1 MSTITLEQTEQ
12 MNTQELQRDVRLDP
26 VFVVGYKRSGTTVFR
41 LMLNAHDELFI
52 PTESEYIQRAPK
64 IMGTRLFQ
72 KEDIDDLLKQLPH
85 GSFDLFM
92 DREMMRPYLESALPG
107 DLSVVIAALYQA
119 CAEQLDNPGARWGDK
134 KPQHWQFIDG
144 LTQWYPDA
152 QFIHICRDPRDVIAS
167 IEQHLSDQVH
177 GRGWLPPHV
186 ISAWHWN
193 YVIRQMERQSQRLPE
208 TRFTQVRYEDLM
220 ADTEG
225 ELRRLCGFLN
235 MPFLE
240 QMLQFQEQAKD
251 ERVQGSHEHG
261 DLHVNTAKEVTTK
274 RIGRYQDSFS
284 PSQVADI
291 EAVAARGMKIKGY
304 APSAKPVGPFRRLYL
319 KTLCM
324 TFTAAWT
331 GIRLFRRLRGSL

>member
-1 MSTITLEQTEQ
+1 MSTSTLEQTEQ
-12 MNTQELQRDVRLDP
+12 MNTQATQREVRLDP

-41 LMLNAHDELFI
+41 LMLNAHDQLFI

-64 IMGTRLFQ
+64 MMGKGVFQ
-72 KEDIDDLLKQLPH
+72 KEDIDGLLERLPH

-119 CAEQLDNPGARWGDK
+119 CAEQLEKQGARWGDK

-144 LTQWYPDA
+144 LTKWYPDA

-167 IEQHLSDQVH
+167 IEQHLSEQVH
-177 GRGWLPPHV
+177 GRGWLPAHV
-186 ISAWHWN
+186 ISAWHWDH
-193 YVIRQMERQSQRLPE
+193 VIRQMQRQSHRLPE

-235 MPFLE
+235 LPFLD
-240 QMLQFQEQAKD
+240 QMTKFQEQAKD

-261 DLHVNTAKEVTTK
+261 DLHVNTAKEVTTN
-274 RIGRYQDSFS
+274 RIGRYQASFTA
-284 PSQVADI
+284 SQVADI
-291 EAVAARGMKIKGY
+291 EAVATKGMEIKGY
-304 APSAKPVGPFRRLYL
+304 VPSAKPVGPVRRLYL

-324 TFTAAWT
+324 TFSGAWAC
-331 GIRLFRRLRGSL
+331 IRLFRRLRGSL